1 MIIDPAH
8 MDFRDLH
15 HLLAGSIVPR
25 PIALV
30 STRGENGV
38 DNVAPL
44 SSINIACVK
53 PPMLSFSLSTRR
65 RKGGEK
71 KDTLRNIEF
80 AKEFVVNVPV
90 VESIAEAMNKAGAEY
105 PDHVSEFTETGL
117 TPVKAD
123 LVAACM
129 VLESPVNFECRLVQI
144 SEFGE
149 HPSVSSLI
157 VGQIIRAHIKDEF
170 FANGEP
176 QTAKM
181 RAIGRLLEPYC
192 RTNELFEFNVEYTL

>member
-1 MIIDPAH
+1 MKIDPAG

-30 STRGENGV
+30 STRGANGV

-44 SSINIACVK
+44 SSISIASVK

-80 AKEFVVNVPV
+80 SREFVVNVPV
-90 VESIAEAMNKAGAEY
+90 VESIAEAMNKAGAEF
-105 PDHVSEFTETGL
+105 PDDTSEFTETGL
-117 TPVKAD
+117 TPVQAD
-123 LVAACM
+123 MVAASM

-144 SEFGE
+144 TEFGE

-157 VGQIIRAHIKDEF
+157 VGEIVRAHIKDEF
-170 FANGEP
+170 WANGQP
-176 QTAKM
+176 LTPKM

-192 RTNELFEFNVEYTL
+192 RTNEIFEFNVEYTL

>member
-1 MIIDPAH
+1 MKIDPAG

-15 HLLAGSIVPR
+15 HLLAGAVVPR

-30 STRGENGV
+30 STRGQNGV
-38 DNVAPL
+38 YNVAPL
-44 SSINIACVK
+44 SSISIACVK

-80 AKEFVVNVPV
+80 SREFVVNVPV
-90 VESIAEAMNKAGAEY
+90 VESIAEAMNKAGGEF
-105 PDHVSEFTETGL
+105 PDHVSEFSETGL
-117 TPVKAD
+117 TPIKAD
-123 LVAACM
+123 IVAAPM

-144 SEFGE
+144 LEFGE
-149 HPSVSSLI
+149 HPSISSLVI
-157 VGQIIRAHIKDEF
+157 GEVVRAHVKDEF
-170 FANGEP
+170 FVDGQLQSN
-176 QTAKM
+176 KM

-192 RTNELFEFNVEYTL
+192 RTNEIFEFNVEYTL

>member
-1 MIIDPAH
+1 MKINPAG

-15 HLLAGSIVPR
+15 HLLAGAVVPR

-30 STRGENGV
+30 STVGENGV
-38 DNVAPL
+38 QNVAPL
-44 SSINIACVK
+44 SSISIACVK

-90 VESIAEAMNKAGAEY
+90 VESIAEAMNKSGGEF
-105 PDHVSEFTETGL
+105 PDHVSEFTECGL

-123 LVAACM
+123 LVGAPL
-129 VLESPVNFECRLVQI
+129 VLESPVNFECRLVKI
-144 SEFGE
+144 IEFGE
-149 HPSVSSLI
+149 HPSISSLVI
-157 VGQIIRAHIKDEF
+157 GEVVMAHVRDEF
-170 FANGEP
+170 WADGTL
-176 QTAKM
+176 QSAKM
-181 RAIGRLLEPYC
+181 KAIGRLLEPYC
-192 RTNELFEFNVEYTL
+192 RTNEIFEVNVEYTL

>member
-1 MIIDPAH
+1 MIIDPAK

-71 KDTLRNIEF
+71 
-80 AKEFVVNVPV
+80 
-90 VESIAEAMNKAGAEY
+90 
-105 PDHVSEFTETGL
+105 
-117 TPVKAD
+117 
-123 LVAACM
+123 
-129 VLESPVNFECRLVQI
+129 
-144 SEFGE
+144 
-149 HPSVSSLI
+149 
-157 VGQIIRAHIKDEF
+157 
-170 FANGEP
+170 
-176 QTAKM
+176 
-181 RAIGRLLEPYC
+181 
-192 RTNELFEFNVEYTL
+192 

>member
-1 MIIDPAH
+1 MKIDPAG

-15 HLLAGSIVPR
+15 HLLAGAVVPR

-30 STRGENGV
+30 STRGQNGV
-38 DNVAPL
+38 YNVAPL
-44 SSINIACVK
+44 SSISIACVK

-90 VESIAEAMNKAGAEY
+90 VESMAEAMNKSGAEF
-105 PDHVSEFTETGL
+105 PEHVSEFTETGL

-123 LVAACM
+123 IVDAPM
-129 VLESPVNFECRLVQI
+129 VLESPVNFECRLVRI
-144 SEFGE
+144 IEFGE
-149 HPSVSSLI
+149 HPSISSLVI
-157 VGQIIRAHIKDEF
+157 GEVVRAHVRDEF
-170 FANGEP
+170 FANG
-176 QTAKM
+176 QLQSDKM

-192 RTNELFEFNVEYTL
+192 RTNEIFEFKVEYTL

>member
-1 MIIDPAH
+1 MIIDPAK

-90 VESIAEAMNKAGAEY
+90 VESIAAAMNKAGAEY
-105 PDHVSEFTETGL
+105 PDHVSEFAETGL

-123 LVAACM
+123 LVAASM

-157 VGQIIRAHIKDEF
+157 VGEIIRAHIKDEF

-176 QTAKM
+176 QTNKM

-192 RTNELFEFNVEYTL
+192 RTSEIFEFDVEYTL

>member
-1 MIIDPAH
+1 MIIDPAK

-90 VESIAEAMNKAGAEY
+90 VESIAAAMNKAGAEY
-105 PDHVSEFTETGL
+105 PDHVSEFAETGL

-123 LVAACM
+123 LVAASM
-129 VLESPVNFECRLVQI
+129 VLESPVT
-144 SEFGE
+144 
-149 HPSVSSLI
+149 
-157 VGQIIRAHIKDEF
+157 

-176 QTAKM
+176 QTNKM

-192 RTNELFEFNVEYTL
+192 RTSEIFEFDVEYTL